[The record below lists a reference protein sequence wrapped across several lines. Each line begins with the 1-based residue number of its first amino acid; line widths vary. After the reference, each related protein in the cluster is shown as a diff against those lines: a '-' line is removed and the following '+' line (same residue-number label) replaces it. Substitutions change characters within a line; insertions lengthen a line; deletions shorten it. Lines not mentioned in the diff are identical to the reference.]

1 MTHMHTNR
9 MLDNPVNDNKG
20 SQFNGIILRSNG
32 KFDERLEDG
41 KMQLLNEL
49 QLSQLELEAQNRE
62 LREALRGALCR
73 EMENGKVQLLHKL
86 HQLMHVELE
95 AQNRELREA
104 QQILEKTLDRYANL
118 YDFAPVGYLTL
129 DEDGLVQ
136 EINLVGAT
144 MLCEAR
150 ENIIGTPFVSRIVNG
165 DLHTFSQHLQQ
176 TFSSSGNVVSELR
189 TKTRAGEPNYIR
201 IESAAVGSGMRAC
214 LTVMSNI
221 TEQKRIAPPF
231 QQKRTE
237 QDALLNA
244 IPAIVFYKDL
254 DLRYV
259 TVSQMFADLL
269 GHPVANVI
277 GKTDF
282 ELLPR
287 EQAEDCKRINRDV
300 LESGE
305 IKAGAEIRLTD
316 VAGNTFYL
324 STVLAP
330 FNNLEGKVAGL
341 LGVGIDTS
349 ALKRATDI
357 DLELLLQ
364 NRKLTQNLYSIQE
377 NERCHLA
384 RELHDELGQW
394 LTAINAEAQ
403 TILSVHDEESTVR
416 ASAQAISESAKEM
429 HEVIHCMLRHLRP
442 ALLDELGLTESL
454 HELTNKWSLHNPGIN
469 FEFAIEGDLNG
480 LNESINITVYRIIQ
494 EALTNICSH
503 ALAKRVSVSLNREPG
518 LTPDSE
524 AVVLRITDNGK
535 GFDTNQTCNGFG
547 LLGIRERAIAAG
559 GEFSSF
565 SAPGHGVRIDVR
577 LPLNNK
583 LERRKQ

>member
-1 MTHMHTNR
+1 
-9 MLDNPVNDNKG
+9 ML
-20 SQFNGIILRSNG
+20 
-32 KFDERLEDG
+32 
-41 KMQLLNEL
+41 LLNEL
-49 QLSQLELEAQNRE
+49 QMSQLELQAQNRE
-62 LREALRGALCR
+62 LREALRGALGR
-73 EMENGKVQLLHKL
+73 EMEHGKIQLLHKL
-86 HQLMHVELE
+86 HQLMHIELE

-104 QQILEKTLDRYANL
+104 QQILEETRDRYANL

-129 DEDGLVQ
+129 DEAGLVQ

-150 ENIIGTPFVSRIVNG
+150 ENIVGTPFVTRIVNG

-176 TFSSSGNVVSELR
+176 SLNSTGNIVSELR
-189 TKTRAGEPNYIR
+189 IKSRSGEPYYIR
-201 IESAAVGSGMRAC
+201 LESAAMGNGMRAC
-214 LTVMSNI
+214 LTVMTNI
-221 TEQKRIAPPF
+221 TEQKRIALPL

-259 TVSQMFADLL
+259 SVSQMFADLL

-282 ELLPR
+282 DLLPR
-287 EQAEDCKRINRDV
+287 EQAEDCKRINREV

-316 VAGNTFYL
+316 AAGNAFYL

-330 FNNLEGKVAGL
+330 FNNPEGKVAGL

-403 TILSVHDEESTVR
+403 AILIVHDGESTVR

-429 HEVIHCMLRHLRP
+429 YEVIHCMLRHLRP

-469 FEFAIEGDLNG
+469 FEFALEGDLNG

-503 ALAKRVSVSLNREPG
+503 ALAKRVSVCLNREPG

-577 LPLNNK
+577 LPLK
-583 LERRKQ
+583 YQLERRKQ